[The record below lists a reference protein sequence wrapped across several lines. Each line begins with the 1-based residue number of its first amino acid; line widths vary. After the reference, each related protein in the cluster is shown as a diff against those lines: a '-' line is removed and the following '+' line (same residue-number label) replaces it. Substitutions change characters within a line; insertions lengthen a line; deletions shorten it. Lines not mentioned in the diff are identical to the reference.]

1 MKKQKNKLS
10 PHIEGQKGGYMLDT
24 AGEVS
29 LFSMCNIVDCKAEVE
44 LVCGQRVIH

>member
-10 PHIEGQKGGYMLDT
+10 PHIEGEKGGNMLDA

-29 LFSMCNIVDCKAEVE
+29 LFPICNIVDCKALVE
-44 LVCGQRVIH
+44 LGCGQRAVH